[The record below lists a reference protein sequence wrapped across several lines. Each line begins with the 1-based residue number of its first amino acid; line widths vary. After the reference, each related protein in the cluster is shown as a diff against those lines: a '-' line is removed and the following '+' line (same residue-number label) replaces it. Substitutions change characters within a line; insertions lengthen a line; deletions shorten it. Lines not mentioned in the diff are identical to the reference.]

1 MTGAGA
7 CCRAVSELVPRRL
20 RLAVGS
26 GIEKVNVGTE
36 MNVQWVAQCKAT
48 FEKGKVNDS
57 VRNFLVPANNA
68 VTNVLVEKMQ
78 LFR

>member
-1 MTGAGA
+1 
-7 CCRAVSELVPRRL
+7 
-20 RLAVGS
+20 
-26 GIEKVNVGTE
+26 